1 MKYVLDTNTVIA
13 ALNGTPAVRA
23 RLATLAASDLGVP
36 VVVFAEL
43 FHGARRS
50 ARSVENLE
58 RIRSLAGA
66 AVVLPVDQAIAETYG
81 VVRASVES
89 RGVRKSDFDLV
100 IACTALHYDAVL
112 VTHDGALKDGSIEGL
127 VVEDWLDA
135 G

>member
-1 MKYVLDTNTVIA
+1 VKYVLDTNTVIA
-13 ALNGTPAVRA
+13 ALNGKPAVRA
-23 RLATLAASDLGVP
+23 RLATLAASDLGIP

-50 ARSVENLE
+50 ARSAENLG
-58 RIRSLAGA
+58 RIRALASVT
-66 AVVLPVDQAIAETYG
+66 VVLPVEQAIGEIYG
-81 VVRASVES
+81 IVRASVES
-89 RGVRKSDFDLV
+89 RGLSKSDFDLV
-100 IACTALHYDAVL
+100 IACTALHYDAIL